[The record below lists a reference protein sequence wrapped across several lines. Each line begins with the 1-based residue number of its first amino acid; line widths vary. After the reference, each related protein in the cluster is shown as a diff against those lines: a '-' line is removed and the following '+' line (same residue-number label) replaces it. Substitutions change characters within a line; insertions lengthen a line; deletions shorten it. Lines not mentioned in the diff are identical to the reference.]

1 MGRIFGK
8 IIIALRIL
16 ISNSSEINRARV
28 KETQRSSHFFF
39 HVHLLLHKRS

>member
-39 HVHLLLHKRS
+39 SRSFTST